1 MASILRIYGRNGD
14 RWFYS
19 AGMGDATIRAADA
32 SKGYDDEIPIDADR
46 AIRRSTVLARGSTPQ
61 FSIARSRP
69 VNSSASARGCMCA
82 PGRNRRTCHRLMLGV
97 VATSPKEVLSHES
110 AAVLYGLPMLRP
122 DLREVHLTV
131 PPTAERVYDE
141 FGGAIPR
148 CCRPATSWNCGH
160 CVTSLERTAVDV
172 ARTSSMGFAGALAVF
187 DAALRRGARMRPGW
201 LSGCDGVAARGCRR
215 RCATPRPLADGVGE
229 SWCRAQLLSAGLP
242 RPRLKHALLEDGD
255 EEMVQPDM
263 DWSGLV
269 LGEFDGAA
277 RYERVRVPGDT
288 ALSASWRAIA
298 RDDRLRE
305 RGIRVLRWTWSDLER
320 HDVAASCRYRLSGR
334 V

>member
-1 MASILRIYGRNGD
+1 M
-14 RWFYS
+14 
-19 AGMGDATIRAADA
+19 TT
-32 SKGYDDEIPIDADR
+32 IPIDADG
-46 AIRRSTVLARGSTPQ
+46 AVRRSTVLARGIHPTVLYRAVEAGELQ
-61 FSIARSRP
+61 RI
-69 VNSSASARGCMCA
+69 SSGLYVPAGTKPPDVR
-82 PGRNRRTCHRLMLGV
+82 HRLMLGA

-131 PPTAERVYDE
+131 PPAAERVHDE
-141 FGGAIPR
+141 FRR
-148 CCRPATSWNCGH
+148 CHTAALPPCDIVELRGH

-172 ARTSSMGFAGALAVF
+172 ARTSPMGFAGALAVF
-187 DAALRRGARMRPGW
+187 DAALRRGA
-201 LSGCDGVAARGCRR
+201 DAAGLTERVR
-215 RCATPRPLADGVGE
+215 RCGSARMSAAMRHASPLADGVGE
-229 SWCRAQLLSAGLP
+229 SWCRAQVLGAGLP
-242 RPRLKHALLEDGD
+242 RPRLKHALLEEGD
-255 EEMVQPDM
+255 EEMAQPDM
-263 DWSGLV
+263 DWGGLV

-320 HDVAASCRYRLSGR
+320 HDVAASCRYRLQRAGLIR
-334 V
+334 